1 MQKQAEL
8 PEHRGTSHVGGQ
20 LGVAAAKHEDAL
32 AGAQRRRQWLEL
44 PPVAIPVAD
53 TFNMC

>member
-1 MQKQAEL
+1 MQKQAESA
-8 PEHRGTSHVGGQ
+8 EHRGVSHVGGQ
-20 LGVAAAKHEDAL
+20 LGVATAKHEDAL
-32 AGAQRRRQWLEL
+32 AGAQRRRQWLKL